1 MDNKDDIRDKI
12 KTNKPVQLSK
22 RLQAL
27 ADMVTPGNR
36 VADVGC
42 DHGFLSIYLVQQGI
56 APGVIAGD
64 VRKGPLSA
72 AQNHVAE
79 YGMGSYIDTRLSDGL
94 EKYLPGEADT
104 LICAGMGGPLMQRI
118 LMAHMEVTLSFKE
131 LILQPQSELEEFR
144 IFLRNQGFVVAE
156 ENILCEDGKYYFMFR
171 VIPENGEK
179 SVRLQNEWGMEGNK
193 DISKEDYQRICDKY
207 GVQLLAKRHPVLKEY
222 LERGLSGSLVV
233 REQLLAH
240 RGEEGSN
247 ARLEQSL
254 EENTKEIGDL
264 QTALAMFNE
273 EV

>member
-1 MDNKDDIRDKI
+1 MDYKDDIRDGK
-12 KTNKPVQLSK
+12 KTLKPVQLSK

-72 AQNHVAE
+72 AQKHVAE
-79 YGMGSYIDTRLSDGL
+79 YGLEAYIDTRLSDGL
-94 EKYLPGEADT
+94 EKYRTGEADT

-118 LMAHMEVTLSFKE
+118 LMAHREVTFSFKE
-131 LILQPQSELEEFR
+131 LILQPQSELEAFR
-144 IFLRNQGFVVAE
+144 VFLRNQGFVVAE

-171 VIPENGEK
+171 VIPGTGEK
-179 SVRLQNEWGMEGNK
+179 SVCMQNGWGMECNT
-193 DISKEDYQRICDKY
+193 DISKEDCQRICDKY
-207 GVQLLAKRHPVLKEY
+207 GAQLLAKRHPILKEY
-222 LERGLSGSLVV
+222 LERGLSGSLTV
-233 REQLLAH
+233 REHLLAH
-240 RGEEGSN
+240 RGEIGSN

-264 QTALAMFNE
+264 RTALAMFNE